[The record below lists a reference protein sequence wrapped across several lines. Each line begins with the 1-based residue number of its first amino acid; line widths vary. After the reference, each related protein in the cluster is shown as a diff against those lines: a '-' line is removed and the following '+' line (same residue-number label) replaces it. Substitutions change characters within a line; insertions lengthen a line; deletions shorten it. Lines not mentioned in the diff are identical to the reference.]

1 MTILEY
7 IHKYQNQI
15 FDDVSFNEVDNVIF
29 SALSYIDLDHIV
41 STHSHP
47 KITIQEAG
55 KAYFEKYSAKKKSM
69 VAYKHAVEIFR
80 EIIHTKRYGSLLLYN
95 YSYIGDYTKQFSAV
109 TIEISKDLIY
119 ISYEGTDHLVSGWK
133 EDFKMAYMFPV
144 AAQHHAIRYLDRFT
158 MSKKRI
164 ILGGHSKG
172 GNLAL
177 VAGMYA
183 NFLVRSKIV
192 AIYNNDGPGLRKAQ
206 FNSTRYKNISSKL
219 ISIIPNYALVGL
231 ILRHTNNYKVVLSS
245 RKGVL
250 AHDLLSWQVDEVE
263 FISAELSTFS
273 KIMDKGM
280 LEWVN
285 KYDDFQ
291 RKVFTESLFN
301 VFERANVHSLVEIM
315 DNKKLLLKLILE
327 SRSIDKITKKMLRE
341 FIWVVFEYAKDY
353 KK

>member
-1 MTILEY
+1 
-7 IHKYQNQI
+7 
-15 FDDVSFNEVDNVIF
+15 
-29 SALSYIDLDHIV
+29 
-41 STHSHP
+41 
-47 KITIQEAG
+47 
-55 KAYFEKYSAKKKSM
+55 
-69 VAYKHAVEIFR
+69 
-80 EIIHTKRYGSLLLYN
+80 
-95 YSYIGDYTKQFSAV
+95 
-109 TIEISKDLIY
+109 
-119 ISYEGTDHLVSGWK
+119 
-133 EDFKMAYMFPV
+133 MFPV

-206 FNSTRYKNISSKL
+206 FNSLRYKNISSKL

-280 LEWVN
+280 LEWMN

-291 RKVFTESLFN
+291 RKIFTESLFN

-353 KK
+353 KKMAD